1 MASKENSI
9 QLYKSLMTKFKSGE
23 FLPVY
28 FICGEEQFFIDR
40 LQEAILAAIPPEIKD
55 FNLDLLYGQ
64 DSDIPRIVNAAK
76 SYPMMAEK
84 RFVIVRE
91 FFNSIKVG
99 EGRENLSLLEPIT
112 AYIQKPSDTTVL
124 ILIDSK
130 KPAANTKFGKAF
142 KESEKAMLCEFD
154 HIDGTQ
160 IPDWIMGWTKT
171 EYKKQIQPEAADLL
185 FQITGTSLHQL
196 STEIEKICTFK
207 KTDEPISVADVK
219 SVAGFSR
226 QYTIIELKDAVIRR
240 DLKETTYIAEQ
251 MLQMASADAG
261 EIIRSIA
268 FFYTVFANIWKYQRM
283 VQKGFTPAQID
294 KELGGPYRTKYIAA
308 EAKRFKQ
315 KEVLL
320 IFEALLDA
328 DKAVKG
334 FSKLDREAIFL
345 MMLRRIVTRVA

>member
-9 QLYKSLMTKFKSGE
+9 HLYKTLMTKFKSRE
-23 FLPVY
+23 FNPIY

-40 LQEAILAAIPPEIKD
+40 LQETILEAIPPEIKD

-64 DSDIPRIVNAAK
+64 DSDIPKIVNAAK

-91 FFNSIKVG
+91 FFNSIKAG
-99 EGRENLSLLEPIT
+99 EARENLSLLEPLI
-112 AYIQKPSDTTVL
+112 AYIQNPSDTTVL

-130 KPAANTKFGKAF
+130 KPAANTKFGKAL
-142 KESEKAMLCEFD
+142 KESEKVMVCEFD
-154 HIDGTQ
+154 HIDTMQ
-160 IPDWIMGWTKT
+160 IPEWIISWTKS
-171 EYKKQIQPEAADLL
+171 EYNNQIHPEAAELL
-185 FQITGTSLHQL
+185 FQITGSSLHQL
-196 STEIEKICTFK
+196 STEIEKLCTFK
-207 KTDEPISVADVK
+207 KTNELISVADVK

-251 MLQMASADAG
+251 ILQLSTADAG

-283 VQKGFTPAQID
+283 VQKGYTPAQID

-328 DKAVKG
+328 DKAIKG

-345 MMLRRIVTRVA
+345 LMLRRIVSRVA